1 VRDFARIPEAS
12 KPDKSSS
19 LLLRFPFGGDRAQ
32 HAEFQPRP
40 AVLALASRNPE
51 SELLED
57 RLLDD
62 IYLSEESGLGVR
74 APRSEIPAGVAG

>member
-1 VRDFARIPEAS
+1 MRDFVQIPEAS

-19 LLLRFPFGGDRAQ
+19 LLLRFPFSGDRAQ

-40 AVLALASRNPE
+40 AVLAVASRNPK

-57 RLLDD
+57 LLLDD
-62 IYLSEESGLGVR
+62 IYLSEESGLRVPGL
-74 APRSEIPAGVAG
+74 RSKIPARVAG

>member
-1 VRDFARIPEAS
+1 MRDFARIPEAS

-19 LLLRFPFGGDRAQ
+19 LLLRFPFSGDRPQ

-57 RLLDD
+57 GLLGE
-62 IYLSEESGLGVR
+62 IYLSEESGLRVR
-74 APRSEIPAGVAG
+74 ALRSEIPARVAG